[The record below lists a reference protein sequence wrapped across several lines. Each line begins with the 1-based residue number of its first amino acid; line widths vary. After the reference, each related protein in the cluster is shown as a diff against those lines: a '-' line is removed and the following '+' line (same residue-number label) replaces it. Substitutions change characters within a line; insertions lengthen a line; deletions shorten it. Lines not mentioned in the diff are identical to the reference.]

1 MKSGVLTFVLGL
13 FSLVAFADVKV
24 IYFHGKQR
32 CPTCLSIEQRSHELV
47 NERYAEELKDGKL
60 KFMVVDI
67 STPDGK
73 VLAEKYKVSWSSLY
87 VDNGKSKT
95 DVSRAGFQYAR
106 TQPDV
111 FKSELKDVVDKA
123 LDE

>member
-1 MKSGVLTFVLGL
+1 MKRFLLSMALCLI
-13 FSLVAFADVKV
+13 AFMANAQTKV

-32 CPTCLSIEQRSHELV
+32 CATCISIEQRSREIV
-47 NERYAEELKDGKL
+47 NERYAEELKNGQL
-60 KFMVVDI
+60 EFMVVDI

-73 VLAEKYKVSWSSLY
+73 AMAEKYKVSWSSLY

-95 DVSRAGFQYAR
+95 DASRLGFQYAR

-111 FKSELKDVVDKA
+111 FKSELKDVIDKA
-123 LDE
+123 LAE